1 MHAFSRSELLL
12 STKGIETLKKKH
24 IAIFGLGGVGSYIVE
39 TLARSGIEHFT
50 LIDNDIITISKL
62 NRQLYALTSTMNKK
76 KIEVAKNRTL
86 DINPNCQIQ
95 IYDTFVSEDTIDNF
109 DFEKFDYIIDA
120 IDTISAKI
128 LLIEKAKYYNIPII
142 SSMGTGNKLDPS
154 QFKITDINQTKICPL
169 ARVMRYELKK
179 KNITNV
185 KVLYSTEQP
194 LNLSHSA
201 LEQKLLQQENTNK
214 HQIPGSV
221 AFVPSVAGILIARE
235 VIFDLLLK
243 SNITLALNK
252 TN

>member
-1 MHAFSRSELLL
+1 
-12 STKGIETLKKKH
+12 
-24 IAIFGLGGVGSYIVE
+24 
-39 TLARSGIEHFT
+39 
-50 LIDNDIITISKL
+50 
-62 NRQLYALTSTMNKK
+62 
-76 KIEVAKNRTL
+76 
-86 DINPNCQIQ
+86 
-95 IYDTFVSEDTIDNF
+95 
-109 DFEKFDYIIDA
+109 
-120 IDTISAKI
+120 
-128 LLIEKAKYYNIPII
+128 
-142 SSMGTGNKLDPS
+142 
-154 QFKITDINQTKICPL
+154 
-169 ARVMRYELKK
+169 MRYELKK

>member
-1 MHAFSRSELLL
+1 
-12 STKGIETLKKKH
+12 
-24 IAIFGLGGVGSYIVE
+24 
-39 TLARSGIEHFT
+39 
-50 LIDNDIITISKL
+50 
-62 NRQLYALTSTMNKK
+62 
-76 KIEVAKNRTL
+76 
-86 DINPNCQIQ
+86 
-95 IYDTFVSEDTIDNF
+95 
-109 DFEKFDYIIDA
+109 
-120 IDTISAKI
+120 
-128 LLIEKAKYYNIPII
+128 
-142 SSMGTGNKLDPS
+142 MGTGNKLDPS
-154 QFKITDINQTKICPL
+154 LFKITDINQTKTCPL

>member
-50 LIDNDIITISKL
+50 LIDNDIITISNL

-109 DFEKFDYIIDA
+109 DFEKFDYI
-120 IDTISAKI
+120 TIFQ
-128 LLIEKAKYYNIPII
+128 LFH
-142 SSMGTGNKLDPS
+142 
-154 QFKITDINQTKICPL
+154 QW
-169 ARVMRYELKK
+169 
-179 KNITNV
+179 
-185 KVLYSTEQP
+185 EQET
-194 LNLSHSA
+194 S
-201 LEQKLLQQENTNK
+201 
-214 HQIPGSV
+214 
-221 AFVPSVAGILIARE
+221 
-235 VIFDLLLK
+235 
-243 SNITLALNK
+243 
-252 TN
+252 